1 MVEEN
6 SVRIT
11 ATLRSDVAKNLD
23 SFSKSSGLKK
33 SSIVN
38 ASLTQFLNLN
48 SDNLINSGNK
58 NIKKIILLGI
68 ESLNPKRVPFF
79 QVGYPV
85 PNQPTFGL
93 VTDIIIS
100 DDGLFFFVAL
110 SGGTSFGRFGAISN
124 FTVSTTDYVAV
135 EFD

>member
-6 SVRIT
+6 SIRIT
-11 ATLRSDVAKNLD
+11 ATLRPDVAKKLD
-23 SFSKSSGLKK
+23 SFATSSGLKK

-58 NIKKIILLGI
+58 KITKIILLGV

-79 QVGYPV
+79 HVGYPI

-93 VTDIIIS
+93 ATDIIIS
-100 DDGLFFFVAL
+100 DDGLYFFIAL
-110 SGGTSFGRFGAISN
+110 SGGDSIGRFGAISN
-124 FTVSTTDYVAV
+124 FTVSTSDYVAV